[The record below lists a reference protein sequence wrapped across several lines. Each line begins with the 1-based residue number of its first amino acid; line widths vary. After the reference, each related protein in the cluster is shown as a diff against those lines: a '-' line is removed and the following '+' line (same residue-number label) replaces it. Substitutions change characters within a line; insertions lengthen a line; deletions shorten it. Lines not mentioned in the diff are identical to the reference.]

1 MSLWLLRIVWV
12 SLPVT
17 AGPAAADVLDDWSSG
32 PQLVAAT
39 LLWSAWALGLL
50 GLLAPRPVGL
60 TLLRVVA
67 PSFVALAAA
76 AVVAG
81 AASPVSVGAAV
92 GVVLVSATLVTVLPD
107 VSIAAA
113 NGVAYGDERR
123 YPLKTPPVLFL
134 GPVLVAPFVV
144 AAGIAAGPLLVAA
157 DRPVAGALALVI
169 GVPLAAVLARA
180 LHGLSRRWVVLV
192 PSGLVVVDPLTL
204 PDPVLFLREH
214 IVSLRPADPT
224 ERVTA
229 GEVLDLRLGALAD
242 SLALTL
248 DRETEFLATR
258 RGLRGAVVTTATELR
273 FAAVRSHRLL
283 AEAAE
288 RRIRV
293 GGAA

>member
-1 MSLWLLRIVWV
+1 MKVWLLRIVWV

-17 AGPAAADVLDDWSSG
+17 AGSAAAGALDGWSTG

-39 LLWSAWALGLL
+39 LLWSAWALGVLA
-50 GLLAPRPVGL
+50 LLAPRPVGL

-67 PSFVALAAA
+67 PAFVVLAAA

-81 AASPVSVGAAV
+81 AASPVSRAGALAAV
-92 GVVLVSATLVTVLPD
+92 LVAGTLVTVLPD

-113 NGVAYGDERR
+113 NGIAYGDERR
-123 YPLKTPPVLFL
+123 YPLKTPPSLFL
-134 GPVLVAPFVV
+134 GPLLVAPLVI
-144 AAGIAAGPLLVAA
+144 AAGIAAGPLLIAA
-157 DRPVAGALALVI
+157 DRPVAGALALVV
-169 GVPLAAVLARA
+169 GLPLAAIMGRA

-192 PSGLVVVDPLTL
+192 PAGLVVVDPLTL
-204 PDPVLFLREH
+204 PDPVLFMRER
-214 IVSLRPADPT
+214 IVALRPVDRG
-224 ERVTA
+224 ERVHSS
-229 GEVLDLRLGALAD
+229 EVLDLRLGALAD

-258 RGLRGAVVTTATELR
+258 RGMRGSVATTATELL
-273 FAAVRSHRLL
+273 FAAVHSRRLI

-293 GGAA
+293 GR

>member
-1 MSLWLLRIVWV
+1 MSVWLLRIVWV

-17 AGPAAADVLDDWSSG
+17 AGPAAADALDAWSTG

-204 PDPVLFLREH
+204 PDPALFLRER

-224 ERVTA
+224 ERVSA
-229 GEVLDLRLGALAD
+229 REVLDLRLGALAD

-273 FAAVRSHRLL
+273 FAAVRSRRLL

>member
-67 PSFVALAAA
+67 PSFVALAGA

-81 AASPVSVGAAV
+81 AASPVSVVAAV